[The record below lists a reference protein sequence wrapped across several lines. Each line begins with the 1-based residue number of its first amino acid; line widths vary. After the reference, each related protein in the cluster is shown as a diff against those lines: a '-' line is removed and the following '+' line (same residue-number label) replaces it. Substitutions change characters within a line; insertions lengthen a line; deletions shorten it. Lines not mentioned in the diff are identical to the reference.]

1 MNFIVSLSRAVTR
14 LNSLLGVWILSYLVI
29 VMVVLL
35 LFEIVARYVFSS
47 PTIWAS
53 EMTQMM
59 FGAYIILSGGFLLVR
74 KGHINV
80 DILYDRL
87 GAHGKAAVN
96 IATCFLFFAFMAVIL
111 KEGWVMAEES
121 WAMGETSFSAW
132 NPPIWPLKIAIPV
145 GAMLLLLQGVVSIVG
160 DVFVLM
166 GRPDLARR
174 IEGEGVTHDA

>member
-1 MNFIVSLSRAVTR
+1 MNVIVSLSRAVTR

-53 EMTQMM
+53 EMTQMV
-59 FGAYIILSGGFLLVR
+59 FGAYVILSGGFLLVR

-80 DILYDRL
+80 DIFYDRL
-87 GAHGKAAVN
+87 GERGKAAVN
-96 IATCFLFFAFMAVIL
+96 IVTCFLFFAFVAVIL
-111 KEGWVMAEES
+111 KEGWMMAEES

-132 NPPIWPLKIAIPV
+132 NPPVWPLKIAIPV
-145 GAMLLLLQGVVSIVG
+145 GAILLLLQGVVSLVG
-160 DVFVLM
+160 DVCVLM
-166 GRPDLARR
+166 GKPYLARQ
-174 IEGEGVTHDA
+174 IDEEGAPHDA